1 MMWWPNQLK
10 SWFIGDQLHERFF
23 NENRKFYLRWCK
35 LIIYVESVSKKNAL
49 ALLEMFSPNAWNGIT
64 YLFHHLVLGHLI
76 LYNCNIRHFTFNT
89 AHYTYYHFCRN
100 RLYESRIYTSNGQK
114 RRNAQTF
121 LLSRGGDNILW
132 SNGGLDGCQGGMMT
146 RFFFYGGPDQKRIW
160 GVTLGVTKIALQLIS
175 ALYRK
180 TPKSHGYW

>member
-1 MMWWPNQLK
+1 MQADHLC
-10 SWFIGDQLHERFF
+10 RV
-23 NENRKFYLRWCK
+23 C
-35 LIIYVESVSKKNAL
+35 VEKNAL

-64 YLFHHLVLGHLI
+64 YLFHHLLLGHLI

-132 SNGGLDGCQGGMMT
+132 SNGGLDGCQGGDDDSFLFLWGSRSKKDM
-146 RFFFYGGPDQKRIW
+146 RGYAGGHQNCPSINLSTVQEDPQ
-160 GVTLGVTKIALQLIS
+160 VTWVLIDDNWKKIS
-175 ALYRK
+175 F
-180 TPKSHGYW
+180 